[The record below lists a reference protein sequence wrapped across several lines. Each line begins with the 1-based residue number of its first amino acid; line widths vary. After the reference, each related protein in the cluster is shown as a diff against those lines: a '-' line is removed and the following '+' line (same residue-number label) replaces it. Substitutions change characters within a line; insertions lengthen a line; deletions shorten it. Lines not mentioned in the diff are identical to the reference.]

1 MIQVMNGSKQG
12 FLQIVLARRELLA
25 TLVDRNLKIRYKG
38 SALGFLWSLLTPG
51 FFILIYAVF
60 AKILR
65 FSDGNQHYLQFLV
78 SGIIIWQFT
87 ASCLND
93 SLFSIV
99 GNSNLVKKVFFPRIL
114 LPLSTTLADAVNFL
128 LTFVVLIIY
137 LLLSGAWDAHAIW
150 LVVPALLMQ
159 MLLCT
164 GLCCLCGVSNVFFR
178 DTQHIVSIISQA
190 WFFMSPVFYDV
201 QMQLSIIDKW
211 GLPAWLIYLNPM
223 TGILSAYR
231 MAFMGKPIVPGG
243 MLPIAVSGAVCIVVF
258 FFGLLAMRSGDKRFG
273 DVL

>member
-1 MIQVMNGSKQG
+1 MIKDMNGSKLG

-65 FSDGNQHYLQFLV
+65 FDNGNPNYLQFLV
-78 SGIIIWQFT
+78 AGIIIWQFT

-93 SLFSIV
+93 ALFSIV

-114 LPLSTTLADAVNFL
+114 LPLSTALANAVNFL
-128 LTFVVLIIY
+128 LTFVVLVAY
-137 LLLSGAWDAHAIW
+137 LVLSGAWDAHAIGW
-150 LVVPALLMQ
+150 LVPALLLQ

-178 DTQHIVSIISQA
+178 DTQHIVSIILQA
-190 WFFMSPVFYDV
+190 WFFLSPVFYDV
-201 QMQLSIIDKW
+201 QMQLGIIAKW
-211 GLPAWLIYLNPM
+211 GLPPWIVYLNPM

-231 MAFMGKPIVPGG
+231 AALMGQPIVPGG
-243 MLPIAVSGAVCIVVF
+243 FLPMALSGMVCVIVF
-258 FFGLLAMRSGDKRFG
+258 LLGLLAMRSGDKRFG